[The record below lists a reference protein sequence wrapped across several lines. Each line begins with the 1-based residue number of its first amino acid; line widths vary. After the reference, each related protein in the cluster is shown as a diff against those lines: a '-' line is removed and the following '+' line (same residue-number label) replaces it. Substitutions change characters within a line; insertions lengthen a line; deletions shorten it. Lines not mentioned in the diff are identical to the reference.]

1 MAMEEKNIKI
11 SLEKAW
17 SWYNSGNSE
26 LVSLAL
32 SVFLEPE
39 LKGYWRGI
47 KTYEDACKVLGVPK
61 APEEE
66 LMEIN
71 NISPSIQAA
80 VIMSYRIGIIRS
92 ALNGNW
98 HPSLLESGENKTWY
112 PKVFLYTD
120 EALSQ
125 IRQGRSGG
133 HLGSSLRISVEGIVY
148 YVVSD
153 TKDSL
158 REKEEYRDRPEHPLQ
173 EDGLPLD
180 MHRGLFGCKSE
191 EIAQHFGKY
200 FTREIVNAAFA
211 MDYGIP
217 GSYKWI
223 D

>member
-1 MAMEEKNIKI
+1 MEERNLKI

-17 SWYNSGNSE
+17 SWYNSGNGE

-32 SVFLEPE
+32 SVFPESE
-39 LKGYWRGI
+39 LKGCWKGI
-47 KTYEDACKVLGVPK
+47 KTYEDACKILGVPEE
-61 APEEE
+61 PEEE
-66 LMEIN
+66 LRGIDNIN
-71 NISPSIQAA
+71 PSILAGT
-80 VIMSYRIGIIRS
+80 VMSYRIGVIRS
-92 ALNGNW
+92 ALNGDW

-112 PKVFLYTD
+112 PKIFLYTD

-125 IRQGRSGG
+125 IRHIRSGG
-133 HLGSSLRISVEGIVY
+133 HPGVNLRVRIEDIVY

-153 TKDSL
+153 TKDSP
-158 REKEEYRDRPEHPLQ
+158 REKEKYRDRLEHELLP

-180 MHRGLFGCKSE
+180 MYRGLFGCKSE

-211 MDYGIP
+211 LDYGIP
-217 GSYKWI
+217 GSYRWI